1 MGALTTIRLREPYLL
16 LVGDENDVTYA
27 KTASGIVQWRSDAV
41 AGQLRFTED
50 AVDLGVPDMSV
61 DEARRGGVGSLVVG
75 VAAAEA
81 ARGQVLLAGVAGL
94 VAGAMSMAAG
104 GAEVVRGAG
113 HVVLWGAVAMGLMA
127 LVGHAVGT
135 VL

>member
-1 MGALTTIRLREPYLL
+1 M
-16 LVGDENDVTYA
+16 
-27 KTASGIVQWRSDAV
+27 
-41 AGQLRFTED
+41 
-50 AVDLGVPDMSV
+50 
-61 DEARRGGVGSLVVG
+61 VG
-75 VAAAEA
+75 VAAPEA

>member
-75 VAAAEA
+75 VAPVGGAVPDQWWQVMIEA
-81 ARGQVLLAGVAGL
+81 ACIAYFPATRSCGPCQDWMNSAQSG
-94 VAGAMSMAAG
+94 
-104 GAEVVRGAG
+104 
-113 HVVLWGAVAMGLMA
+113 W
-127 LVGHAVGT
+127 
-135 VL
+135 